1 MKRIR
6 LFIDVLMSDESING
20 LQKILDKQPVTTLD
34 IQGYPNIIT
43 GRFEGATPVQDGHAP
58 S

>member
-6 LFIDVLMSDESING
+6 LFIDVMMSDEEIRK
-20 LQKILDKQPVTTLD
+20 LQEIVDKQPVTTLI
-34 IQGYPNIIT
+34 IQEYFSYI